1 MKPVPS
7 PSQLLRSTPGLC
19 LVLGLLYAFT
29 GRLSFLARVDDL
41 IVTPVLFI
49 PEAIGL
55 AFALRFGARI
65 WPGIFFGQL
74 VLALHQGLAMPPSL
88 AISAINS
95 AEALLAVWLYRR
107 LGGEPNLYDL
117 RSWLVLQGLT
127 FLVLQPF
134 SATLG
139 TLTLAGAGVIGD
151 FPAWVVSWQSWWI
164 GNAVAQSQLTPLL
177 LLLMDRTS
185 RIGWANKILLPLG
198 VTAAALW
205 FALAALPAGGIG
217 TSLVLF
223 QPLLIGFGL
232 ALGLKSVC
240 ASSVLISLSFLYA
253 TSHGLGPFYREATTN
268 LLDLNVFLIGI
279 SLIGQFLA
287 VLFRQLEDRHRVERE
302 LAEARKSLEKVA
314 LDLTENIPVGT
325 YTMSLPPGSSMGAF
339 TFVSK
344 RFLEM
349 TGLRRED
356 VLRDPGQA
364 FACVHPEEREA
375 WIRKNVQTFQA
386 RRPFAEECRILVQGE
401 VRWVRA
407 ESVPRQLPDGGWVWE
422 GALSDIT
429 ALKQTEQA
437 LREAHAKEQASEQR
451 QREEIL
457 RKLKTSLAAAG
468 IAHEINQ
475 PLSQILLQTEI
486 TMQKLRS
493 SPGLEG
499 ETAEALRNIRS
510 RTEEVVDT
518 IETIRALLGNVA
530 TGHRETDLTNVVRSA
545 LLYLQPALQR
555 AAVTVRTAGLDR
567 PCPLIGDDAQLHLLV
582 VNVLRN
588 ALDALQPLP
597 AERRKIFL
605 SLRAGDKEAV
615 LSVEDSGPGFT
626 REEKI
631 RSALPIESTKPEGMG
646 MGLYLIRTAAENHCG
661 RISFGRSPSLGGARV
676 EVTLPR

>member
-1 MKPVPS
+1 MNLPS
-7 PSQLLRSTPGLC
+7 WLRRFGPPALL
-19 LVLGLLYAFT
+19 LGILYAFT
-29 GRLSFLARVDDL
+29 GRLSFLARVDNVL
-41 IVTPVLFI
+41 VTPVFFL
-49 PEAIGL
+49 PEAIAL
-55 AFALRFGARI
+55 AFALRFGPAI

-74 VLALHQGLAMPPSL
+74 ILALHQGLAWPPSL

-95 AEALLAVWLYRR
+95 LEAVGAVWLYRR
-107 LGGEPNLYDL
+107 LGGETSLYDL
-117 RSWLVLQGLT
+117 RSWLVFQGMI
-127 FLVLQPF
+127 FLILQPF
-134 SATLG
+134 SATFG
-139 TLTLAGAGVIGD
+139 TLTLLFSGVIGD
-151 FPAWVVSWQSWWI
+151 FSAWVNSWQNWWI

-177 LLLMDRTS
+177 LLLMHREN
-185 RIGWANKILLPLG
+185 RIGWAKKILLPLG

-223 QPLLIGFGL
+223 QPLLVGFGL

-240 ASSVLISLSFLYA
+240 VSSVLISVSFLYA
-253 TSHGLGPFYREATTN
+253 TSHGLGPFFRSGNTS

-287 VLFRQLEDRHRVERE
+287 VLFRQLEDRRRVERE

-325 YTMSLPPGSSMGAF
+325 YTMSLPPGSSMAAF
-339 TFVSK
+339 TFVSR

-356 VLRDPGQA
+356 VLRDPGHA

-375 WIRKNVQTFQA
+375 WIRKNVETFQA

-429 ALKQTEQA
+429 ALKHAEQS
-437 LREAHAKEQASEQR
+437 LRQAHAKEQASEKR

-486 TMQKLRS
+486 TLQKLRS
-493 SPGLEG
+493 SPGPEG
-499 ETAEALRNIRS
+499 ETSEALRNIRS
-510 RTEEVVDT
+510 RTEQVVET

-530 TGHRETDLTNVVRSA
+530 TGHGPLDLANVIRSA
-545 LLYLQPALQR
+545 VLYLQPVLQKAGAELR
-555 AAVTVRTAGLDR
+555 SEGLPAA
-567 PCPLIGDDAQLHLLV
+567 CPATGDDAQLHLMVTNL
-582 VNVLRN
+582 LRN
-588 ALDALQPLP
+588 AVQAVEGRP
-597 AERRKIFL
+597 AGRRQIAL
-605 SLRAGDKEAV
+605 SLTESPEGFRLA
-615 LSVEDSGPGFT
+615 VEDAGPGF
-626 REEKI
+626 
-631 RSALPIESTKPEGMG
+631 SAEQQLISELPLESTKPEGMG
-646 MGLYLIRTAAENHCG
+646 MGLYLIRTVVENHRG